1 MIIQERWQVKSS
13 LEFLSQAEEELCPL
27 KSYKVTVRDKSQAT
41 RDLIPRV
48 VGSMAF
54 KRPSLSSTRPVSI
67 QNIPLHSSLESSLL
81 SGDYSEERVALLGPC
96 PASLTHTAGDKA
108 ADFPNSCH

>member
-1 MIIQERWQVKSS
+1 MDGGVKSS
-13 LEFLSQAEEELCPL
+13 LEFLSQAEEELHPL

-54 KRPSLSSTRPVSI
+54 KRPSLSRTRPVSI
-67 QNIPLHSSLESSLL
+67 QNISLHSSLESSLR

-96 PASLTHTAGDKA
+96 TASLTHMAGAKA